1 MAIVKATDLK
11 KYYGAEPNITK
22 ALDGVSLDIEEG
34 EFVAVVGCSG
44 SGKTTLLNMLGG
56 LDRPD
61 SGTVTIDGCE
71 ITSISEE
78 ERTVFR
84 RKNIGFIFQNF
95 NLVPILSVY
104 ENVVLPL
111 ELDGQTVEETEIH
124 NILETLGLSSKTDSM
139 PNTLSGG
146 QQQRVAIARAL
157 ASHPKLILAD
167 EPTGNLDSKT
177 GQDVLEILINAS
189 RKFNQT
195 VLMITHNDQ
204 MAQRADR
211 TLRMEDGRWCK

>member
-1 MAIVKATDLK
+1 MSIVKANDLK

-22 ALDGVSLDIEEG
+22 ALDGVTLEIEEG
-34 EFVAVVGCSG
+34 EFIAVVGCSG

-61 SGTVTIDGCE
+61 SGSVIIDNRD
-71 ITSISEE
+71 ITSMSEE

-104 ENVVLPL
+104 ENIVLPL
-111 ELDGQTVEETEIH
+111 ELDGQTVNEAEIH

-177 GQDVLEILINAS
+177 GQDVLEILTDAS

>member
-1 MAIVKATDLK
+1 MSIVKATDLK
-11 KYYGAEPNITK
+11 KYYGAEPNVTK
-22 ALDGVSLDIEEG
+22 ALDGVTLEIEEG

-56 LDRPD
+56 LDKPD
-61 SGTVTIDGCE
+61 SGSVIIDNCD
-71 ITSISEE
+71 ITSMSEE

-104 ENVVLPL
+104 ENIVLPL
-111 ELDGQTVEETEIH
+111 ELDGQTVNEAEIH
-124 NILETLGLSSKTDSM
+124 NILEALGLSSKTDSM

-167 EPTGNLDSKT
+167 EPTGSLDSKT
-177 GQDVLEILINAS
+177 GQDVLEILTDAS

-195 VLMITHNDQ
+195 VLMITHDGQ